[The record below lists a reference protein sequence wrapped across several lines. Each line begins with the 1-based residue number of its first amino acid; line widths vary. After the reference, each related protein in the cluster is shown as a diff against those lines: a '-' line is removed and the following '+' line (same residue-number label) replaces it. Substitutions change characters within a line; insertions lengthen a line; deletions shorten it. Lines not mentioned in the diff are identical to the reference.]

1 MTENYLLMNVPRE
14 ISDGLRE
21 IARKK
26 GISINKAVDEILCFS
41 DDPSIAAA
49 LAFEANEPF
58 FVDSLIRDKK
68 TVKILDKKIMKTY
81 VKIILEGDGASS
93 LTTIS
98 RLQGETIA
106 QSLTRCLMAYS
117 TKDESLTKFS
127 PFKLDFAVLYSGR
140 IHEEEKHLSISSFC
154 EALTTKGIK
163 AGVLGNQGSYS
174 KGELVRNV
182 SDLPKIVLIDW
193 LQDYLK
199 PYVLFLERNCRVIN
213 PLNVIEVGRNRFY
226 CWIELE
232 KLDVNKP
239 KTWFLDSMDKL
250 VVFIQEAKT
259 PLAIKEWRHR
269 GGGTTVVKVEKWSD
283 ALLPTLRRF
292 DMAYP
297 AVVQEW
303 LPHDPEKE
311 YMRIIN
317 VGGTAMGSVPNEV
330 TDSITHGQEAISY
343 KKCRV
348 PKSVES
354 MTTKILDFWGAGY
367 ASFDIVKSCRKYYVM
382 DMHFNMTDLFDQFEL
397 SPRRFIN
404 AWIKLM
410 EME

>member
-1 MTENYLLMNVPRE
+1 MNVPRE
-14 ISDGLRE
+14 VRDELKE

-26 GISINKAVDEILCFS
+26 GTSMSEAVNELLCFS
-41 DDPSIAAA
+41 DDPSIAASLKYESKA
-49 LAFEANEPF
+49 PF
-58 FVDSLIRDKK
+58 FVDSLIKNKRITK
-68 TVKILDKKIMKTY
+68 TG
-81 VKIILEGDGASS
+81 VKIILEGDVATS

-98 RLQGETIA
+98 RLQGETMA

-127 PFKLDFAVLYSGR
+127 PFKLDLAVLYSYSM
-140 IHEEEKHLSISSFC
+140 HNEKTHLSVSKFC

-163 AGVLGNQGSYS
+163 AGVLGNQKSYS

-182 SDLPKIVLIDW
+182 SDLPKIVLIDQ

-199 PYVLFLERNCRVIN
+199 LYVLFLERNCRVIN
-213 PLNVIEVGRNRFY
+213 PVNVFELGGNRFY
-226 CWIELE
+226 CWVELE

-239 KTWFLDSMDKL
+239 KTWFLDSIDKL

-259 PLAIKEWRHR
+259 PLAIKEWKHR
-269 GGGTTVVKVEKWSD
+269 GGGKTVVKVKRWSD

-330 TDSITHGQEAISY
+330 TESITHGQEAISY
-343 KKCRV
+343 KKYRV
-348 PKSVES
+348 PKSVEN
-354 MTTKILDFWGAGY
+354 MTTKILDFFGAGY
-367 ASFDIVKSCRKYYVM
+367 ATFDIVKSCRKYYVV
-382 DMHFNMTDLFDQFEL
+382 DLHFYQTDLFDQFEL

-410 EME
+410 EVE

>member
-1 MTENYLLMNVPRE
+1 MAENHSIMNVPQEVR
-14 ISDGLRE
+14 DDLRE

-26 GISINKAVDEILCFS
+26 GISISKAVEELLYFS

-49 LAFEANEPF
+49 LDFESKEN
-58 FVDSLIRDKK
+58 LLHHIIK
-68 TVKILDKKIMKTY
+68 DKKIMKNS
-81 VKIILEGDGASS
+81 VKIILEGNAAAT
-93 LTTIS
+93 LTTLS
-98 RLQGETIA
+98 RLQGDTMA
-106 QSLTRCLMAYS
+106 QNLVRCMATYS
-117 TKDESLTKFS
+117 TETDSLIKFS
-127 PFKLDFAVLYSGR
+127 PYKLDFAVLYSR
-140 IHEEEKHLSISSFC
+140 RMHKEEKHLSVSSFC

-174 KGELVRNV
+174 KGELVRTI
-182 SDLPKIVLIDW
+182 SDLPQIVLIDW
-193 LQDYLK
+193 LQDHLK
-199 PYVLFLERNCRVIN
+199 PYVLFLERNCQVIN
-213 PLNVIEVGRNRFY
+213 PLNVIEVGGNRFY
-226 CWIELE
+226 CWVELE
-232 KLDVNKP
+232 KLDVNTP
-239 KTWFLDSMDKL
+239 KTWFLDSIDKL

-259 PLAIKEWRHR
+259 PLAIKEWNHR

-330 TDSITHGQEAISY
+330 SGSITHGQEAISY
-343 KKCRV
+343 KRYRV
-348 PKSVES
+348 PKSVEN
-354 MTTKILDFWGAGY
+354 MTTRILDFFGAGY
-367 ASFDIVKSCRKYYVM
+367 ASFDIVKSCRKYYVV
-382 DMHFNMTDLFDQFEL
+382 DMHFNQTDLFDQFEL
-397 SPRRFIN
+397 SKRRFTN

-410 EME
+410 EVE